1 MTEGMRRYYY
11 SVYANYY
18 AYLAN
23 YHQVEELDRKYKN
36 LSDLYRD
43 SVFMRLAQ
51 FLFEWKK

>member
-36 LSDLYRD
+36 LSDRIHAAAA
-43 SVFMRLAQ
+43 RNRP
-51 FLFEWKK
+51 